1 MKPKSTFGLFLAFA
15 IVLSSVT
22 TQLSYGVWSSQK
34 VVSDL
39 EIKRMTPIRTQYVN
53 PFSDYIEANDDFS
66 GWIKIEGT
74 SIDEP
79 LVKSVDNQ
87 HYLSYDYLNQR
98 NSAGAL
104 YLDYRNQGNFYDNH
118 TVIYGHYMQNGTKF
132 HDLHLYKDQVFLE
145 KNKIITIEGLRETK
159 EFEIVSVQIVS
170 AYTYYLVLDLDDEKL
185 MEYTKAMNRASM
197 HDMNI
202 DEQRDLKL
210 LTLVTCT
217 YEYENARLLIH
228 AIMK

>member
-1 MKPKSTFGLFLAFA
+1 MKPKHNVGLFFVFIFLVILVSNKPVF
-15 IVLSSVT
+15 
-22 TQLSYGVWSSQK
+22 GVWSGQN
-34 VVSDL
+34 VVSDV
-39 EIKRMTPIRTQYVN
+39 EIKRVTPVKEPYIN
-53 PFSDYIEANDDFS
+53 PFADYIDANDDFA
-66 GWIKIEGT
+66 GWIAIGGT

-79 LVKSVDNQ
+79 LVKGIDND
-87 HYLSYDYLNQR
+87 HYLNYDYLNRR

-118 TVIYGHYMQNGTKF
+118 MVIYGHYMKNGTKF
-132 HDLHLYKDQVFLE
+132 RDLHLYKDKNFLE
-145 KNKIITIEGLRETK
+145 KNNIITLQGRRETK
-159 EFEIVSVQIVS
+159 EYEIISVQIVS
-170 AYTYYLVLDLDDEKL
+170 AYTYYLVLDLDDDKL
-185 MEYTKAMNRASM
+185 LEYVRAMNRASI

-202 DEQRDLKL
+202 DDQKDLRL